1 MSSNSALD
9 QSVAE
14 PLIPEDLNP
23 QGYTS
28 LNDFVDNTLGQFAE
42 RPAFTSLNATLTY
55 AEIDRWSTAF
65 AAYIQSET
73 SLKLGDRIAIQLPN
87 LIQYPI
93 VVYGAL
99 RAGLVIVNTNP
110 LYTADEMLYQFRDSG
125 AKYLIIHSSMAYKA
139 QKILDQT
146 DIEQVLTSQ
155 IGDFCPRLSGF
166 MLNWAIKYL
175 KRMEPVFDI
184 PGSIN
189 LRCAIQPFLGKPI
202 RSHVARL
209 EDIFALQ
216 YTGGT
221 TGVPKG
227 AVLTHANVLANILQG
242 EERMQGVSDD
252 WTEQVISPLPLYH
265 IYAFMVAQI
274 VAAKGGHS
282 VLIPNPRDLPGLV
295 KTLRRWRP
303 TTFIGLNT
311 LFIGLANQP
320 DIDRVDFSRLRL
332 TLSGGMT
339 LTHQAERL
347 WYQITGRPIV
357 DAYGLTEA
365 SPAVATTLPLEPRV
379 GSIGLPLAHTQCQI
393 LKEDQSFAAIG
404 EAGELIVKGPQV
416 MREYWKQPEETRQVF
431 TEHGFLRTGDIA
443 RRDAEG
449 YLQLIDRAKDI
460 IIVSGF
466 NVYPA
471 ELENK
476 ICDHPQV
483 RECAVVGV
491 PDEKQGEAVRLFI
504 VATDEALDAPA
515 LEAWCR
521 LHFAAYKCPK
531 DIRFVNELPK
541 TPVGKVLRRL
551 LRDQT

>member
-1 MSSNSALD
+1 MTSKSASYD
-9 QSVAE
+9 SE
-14 PLIPEDLNP
+14 IKPLIPEDLNP

-28 LNDFVDNTLGQFAE
+28 LNHFVNNILSQFAD

-55 AEIDRWSTAF
+55 ADLDRWSLAF

-73 SLKLGDRIAIQLPN
+73 SLKPGDRIAIQLPN

-110 LYTADEMLYQFRDSG
+110 LYTAEEMLYQFKDSG
-125 AKYLIIHSSMAYKA
+125 AKCLIIYSSMAHKA
-139 QKILDQT
+139 QKFLEQT

-155 IGDFCPRLSGF
+155 IGDFCPRPSGWL
-166 MLNWAIKYL
+166 LNWAIKYL
-175 KRMEPVFDI
+175 KRMEPAFDI

-189 LRCAIQPFLGKPI
+189 LRRAIKPFLGKPV
-202 RSHVARL
+202 RPHKASL

-221 TGVPKG
+221 TGIPKG
-227 AVLTHANVLANILQG
+227 AVLTHANLLANILQG
-242 EERMQGVSDD
+242 EKRMQGVSDD
-252 WTEQVISPLPLYH
+252 WAEQVISPLPLYH
-265 IYAFMVAQI
+265 IYAFTVAQI
-274 VAAKGGHS
+274 IAARGGHS

-320 DIDRVDFSRLRL
+320 DIDKVDFSRLRL

-347 WYQITGRPIV
+347 WHQITGCPIV

-365 SPAVATTLPLEPRV
+365 SPAVTTTLPLEPRV

-393 LKEDQSFAAIG
+393 LKEDQSLAAIG
-404 EAGELIVKGPQV
+404 EAGELVVKGPQV
-416 MREYWKQPEETRQVF
+416 MREYWQQPEETKQVF
-431 TEHGFLRTGDIA
+431 TENGFLRTGDIA
-443 RRDAEG
+443 VRDAEG
-449 YLQLIDRAKDI
+449 YFQLVDRAKDI

-466 NVYPA
+466 NVYPS

-491 PDEKQGEAVRLFI
+491 PDKKQGEIVRLFI
-504 VATDEALDAPA
+504 VPTDETLDAPS

-531 DIRFVNELPK
+531 DIRFVNELPRS
-541 TPVGKVLRRL
+541 PVGKVLRRV
-551 LRDQT
+551 LRDQA